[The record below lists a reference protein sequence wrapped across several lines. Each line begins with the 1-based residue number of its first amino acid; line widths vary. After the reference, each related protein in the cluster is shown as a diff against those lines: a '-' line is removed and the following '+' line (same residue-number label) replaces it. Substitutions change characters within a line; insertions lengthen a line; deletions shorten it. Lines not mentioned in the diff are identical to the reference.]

1 MEAQPPQ
8 FSASTTVQPTR
19 SAFPPAGLVR
29 VALQTPHEMDVVARE
44 KMMDSLPQSRQL
56 TRRNWLVMGFTS
68 SVDKFEFL
76 GTLARSVVGF
86 SGFRA
91 PIENVDA
98 LGWLFASVGFGTG
111 ETAISCHDAT
121 ETSLTP
127 AKFGS
132 SLFLDTLNRV
142 ERVLTSRRAVAHNL
156 TGSLHHG
163 NT

>member
-1 MEAQPPQ
+1 M
-8 FSASTTVQPTR
+8 
-19 SAFPPAGLVR
+19 
-29 VALQTPHEMDVVARE
+29 
-44 KMMDSLPQSRQL
+44 
-56 TRRNWLVMGFTS
+56 
-68 SVDKFEFL
+68 
-76 GTLARSVVGF
+76 GF

-142 ERVLTSRRAVAHNL
+142 ERVLASRRAVAHNL